1 MRRPIKLRWRVAP
14 APLVLWHEATGKVS
28 PVPRPADATSTSG
41 RAGALVIVDV
51 DGLDELVARLR
62 ALGYEVKGPTLHDG
76 AIVPGP
82 LTSCADLPR
91 GAHDLQAPGHYS
103 IVTGDDDGLFSWA
116 VGPGSWKQEFFP
128 SSQLLWRGEVAGDTV
143 VFKAPEPPSSP
154 LAVVGARPC
163 DVAAIAIVDRVLKD
177 GSHRDPRYGDRR
189 DSVFIAVV
197 ECASPADTCF
207 CASMHSGP
215 GIEEGF
221 DLALTELNDEQG
233 HRFVVRSGTP
243 RGTEVLSSVPTR
255 PASEL
260 DLAARSR
267 VLDDASRMMKRS
279 LPFDEVASL
288 LARNVEHPRWD
299 DVAQRCLS
307 CANCTMICP
316 TCFCS
321 DVRDTSELSGALERR
336 RTWSSCFD
344 LEHSYL
350 HGGAVH
356 ASSKSRYRQWMTHKL
371 STWWDQFDSTGC
383 VGCGRCI
390 VWCPVGIDITQEVAA
405 IAASDVAPPLT
416 SASRSEP

>member
-1 MRRPIKLRWRVAP
+1 VRRPIKLRWRVAP

-221 DLALTELNDEQG
+221 DLALTELNDEKG

-390 VWCPVGIDITQEVAA
+390 VWCPVGIDITQEVTA